1 MSSIDMMLLAFFAGI
16 AAFFN
21 PCGFAMLPAYVS
33 YQLGS
38 GQAEGHWLR
47 STLKGLS
54 VGAVTSAGFF
64 TVFGAAGLVIA
75 TVGST
80 MMKYV
85 PWLAAAVGLGLIVLG
100 VVMLFSRGFSFAQLA
115 ETLAAR
121 LAPRSSN
128 PGHEASMPS
137 GAGFFYFYGVGYAI
151 TSLGC
156 TISLFM
162 AYVVAPALTSS
173 FLSGLLNF
181 VGYASGMTVMMLLLS
196 IALVYSRGGFRRTS
210 RPVVVLTG
218 VLVPLALLVFILLST
233 NATAVAAVLSG
244 PNKIM
249 IPSFGAALG
258 LMLVFFARGWMRLF
272 QTINALVLV
281 GAGAYL
287 IYYQLIYSGVLRF

>member
-181 VGYASGMTVMMLLLS
+181 VGYASGMTVMMLLLDRKS
-196 IALVYSRGGFRRTS
+196 
-210 RPVVVLTG
+210 VV
-218 VLVPLALLVFILLST
+218 
-233 NATAVAAVLSG
+233 
-244 PNKIM
+244 
-249 IPSFGAALG
+249 
-258 LMLVFFARGWMRLF
+258 
-272 QTINALVLV
+272 
-281 GAGAYL
+281 
-287 IYYQLIYSGVLRF
+287 